1 MAELAELLVEISS
14 DAPCGENLEYDNA
27 RIALDT
33 DIQGTPENQFS
44 GEKALPPNW
53 RDINKQALALLQ
65 KSRDLQVILYLIRSL
80 IPLEGFCGFRDGLQF
95 LVQATNRYW
104 DSIYPQLDPDDGFD
118 PTLRLNI
125 LEELTS
131 FDWMLRPLSQAMLV
145 ESKSV
150 GRFCLRDIQYATD
163 KIDTPAGVEK
173 PDSNSIKAAFLD
185 ADGDALNAAYQ
196 AVIDSIRSVDQLDA
210 FVGEKVGIGQGVNLS
225 ALKALLK
232 DIIYHYEQFAGT
244 RLGAGGESEQLEQEN
259 EVVNGD
265 NASVSVGMVKAKSIS
280 GAIETRQDVLRAL
293 DMLCKYY
300 ADYEPSSPV
309 PILLK
314 RAKHLV
320 TADFT
325 AIVQNLMPDALS
337 QIDAIKGPDPS

>member
-1 MAELAELLVEISS
+1 MAELADLLVEISS
-14 DAPCGENLEYDNA
+14 SAPCGENLEYDNA

-53 RDINKQALALLQ
+53 KDVNKQALVLLN

-80 IPLEGFCGFRDGLQF
+80 IPLEGFCGFRDGLVF
-95 LVQATNRYW
+95 LEQATNQYW

-118 PTLRLNI
+118 PTLRINI
-125 LEELTS
+125 LEELVS
-131 FDWMLRPLSQAMLV
+131 FDWILRPLSQAMLV

-173 PDSNSIKAAFLD
+173 PDIGTIKAAFLD
-185 ADGDALNAAYQ
+185 VDSEALNASYQ
-196 AVIDSIRSVDQLDA
+196 AVIESLSSIDQLDA
-210 FVGEKVGIGQGVNLS
+210 FVGEKVGIGQGANFS
-225 ALKALLK
+225 ALKTLLK
-232 DIIYHYEQFAGT
+232 EIVYQYEQFAGT
-244 RLGAGGESEQLEQEN
+244 RLGSGGESEQLEQ
-259 EVVNGD
+259 GD
-265 NASVSVGMVKAKSIS
+265 DTSDGVSSTVSVGAVKAKSIS
-280 GAIETRQDVLRAL
+280 GAIETRQDVLKTL

-300 ADYEPSSPV
+300 ADFEPSSPV

-320 TADFT
+320 TADFME
-325 AIVQNLMPDALS
+325 IVQNLMPDALS
-337 QIDAIKGPDPS
+337 QIDVIKGPDPS